1 MSLHHTFRAF
11 RQAHVIQTGSRL
23 TLTLSRDAGEFILS
37 RHMNDIEIQNE
48 QMVCPNPAVRC
59 NIGAAVITR
68 NWNIQV
74 PLLQSPSPPP
84 LLGESIP
91 IEMVAPN

>member
-1 MSLHHTFRAF
+1 MFQRFQTKARD
-11 RQAHVIQTGSRL
+11 HVTQTSSRL
-23 TLTLSRDAGEFILS
+23 TLACHAGEFILS

-74 PLLQSPSPPP
+74 PLLK
-84 LLGESIP
+84 
-91 IEMVAPN
+91 

>member
-1 MSLHHTFRAF
+1 
-11 RQAHVIQTGSRL
+11 
-23 TLTLSRDAGEFILS
+23 
-37 RHMNDIEIQNE
+37 MNDIEIQNE

-74 PLLQSPSPPP
+74 PLLKR
-84 LLGESIP
+84 
-91 IEMVAPN
+91 